1 MEREVP
7 GETDP
12 QIHKSENDEGE
23 GHAAP
28 LGCAYARGRGLPPVG
43 SGGCLG
49 LGSAALP
56 SPAADLSFVLGQEL
70 PESGGFGGPGPGL
83 VICNKTQEGSGVG
96 VMAQTPHKPGPGS

>member
-1 MEREVP
+1 MP

-83 VICNKTQEGSGVG
+83 VIVAMGWFKGNSWAILE
-96 VMAQTPHKPGPGS
+96 PGERDGG